1 MNGTRDEETGLGD
14 GELMDALAGGREAA
28 LGELMGRWGGRVTAF
43 LERMS
48 GRRQL
53 AEELAHETFVRI
65 YQSRGKWRRGGRFQ
79 PWVFSI
85 AANLVRQR
93 LRWER
98 RHPAAEDGGEG
109 LVVEDPG
116 ADPAEL
122 AERAERAAAVREAV
136 LGLPEDLR
144 EAVVLT
150 VYEGLTQVEAAEA
163 AGTTVKGMERRVSRA
178 RELLRRRL
186 EGA

>member
-1 MNGTRDEETGLGD
+1 MNGMRDEAGD
-14 GELMDALAGGREAA
+14 GEDGVLMDALASGREAA
-28 LGELMGRWGGRVTAF
+28 LGELMERWGGRVTAF

-48 GRRQL
+48 GRRAV

-79 PWVFSI
+79 PWIFSI

-93 LRWER
+93 FRWER
-98 RHPAAEDGGEG
+98 RHPVAEDGGEG

-116 ADPAEL
+116 ADPAEM
-122 AERAERAAAVREAV
+122 AEMAERAAAVREAV
-136 LGLPEDLR
+136 LGLPEELR

-163 AGTTVKGMERRVSRA
+163 VGTTVKGMERRVSRA

-186 EGA
+186 EGV